1 MWVRL
6 CGAMVVGTLCLLGGC
21 GQRTPGFTAG
31 KFHQSKATTEKEL
44 VADLG
49 AGQEVTDSFTRSVAE
64 SHNLPKGARFL
75 RWSDPGHP
83 GVNYHAVIV
92 DGRIVERDIWD
103 SRRK

>member
-21 GQRTPGFTAG
+21 GQRTPGFTAW

-49 AGQEVTDSFTRSVAE
+49 AGEEVTDS
-64 SHNLPKGARFL
+64 
-75 RWSDPGHP
+75 
-83 GVNYHAVIV
+83 
-92 DGRIVERDIWD
+92 
-103 SRRK
+103 